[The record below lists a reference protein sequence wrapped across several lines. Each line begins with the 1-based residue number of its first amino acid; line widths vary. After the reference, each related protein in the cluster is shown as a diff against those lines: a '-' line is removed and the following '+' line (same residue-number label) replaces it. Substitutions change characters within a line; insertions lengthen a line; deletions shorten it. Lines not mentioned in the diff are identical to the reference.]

1 MLNKYRFWSFF
12 TLVVLFAT
20 VCLRAE
26 ASTITYYHNDLSG
39 SPILASNQSGQ
50 ILWRESYK
58 PYGKKINNEIL
69 STDNKIGF
77 HGKPFDSDVGLSYY
91 GARYY
96 DPAVGRFMG
105 IDPKEPDFN
114 DLQSFNRY
122 SFAANNPYKYVDPDG
137 HSPIDVGF
145 LVWDLGKLAAAI
157 YTQVGIGAAAVD
169 VGLSAVGVV
178 SPVPAAGEALK
189 IARAAEH
196 SIEVAKTAS
205 AAEKALQGEKTYQ
218 VYVKQN
224 LATGEVY
231 TGRTSGFG
239 LPLDNIARRD
249 LNHHK
254 NSEFGPADLLFSTGS
269 KDAARGV
276 EQINMWLMGGAKS
289 MGGTSGNAINGI
301 SAKNPNLLRYLDAAK
316 KEWKPQ
322 P

>member
-1 MLNKYRFWSFF
+1 MSTLKISRFLSSF
-12 TLVVLFAT
+12 TLVILFAMAC
-20 VCLRAE
+20 VRVE

-39 SPILASNQSGQ
+39 SPILATNESGQ
-50 ILWRESYK
+50 VLWRESYR
-58 PYGKKINNEIL
+58 PYGKKVKNEIL
-69 STDNKIGF
+69 SSGNKIGF
-77 HGKPFDSDVGLSYY
+77 HGKPFDSDVGLAYY

-105 IDPKEPDFN
+105 VDPKEPDFT

-157 YTQVGIGAAAVD
+157 YSGVGIGSAAID

-178 SPVPAAGEALK
+178 SPVPATGQALK
-189 IARAAEH
+189 VARAAEH
-196 SIEVAKTAS
+196 SIEIAKTAS
-205 AAEKALQGEKTYQ
+205 AADKALQGEKTFQ
-218 VYVKQN
+218 VYTKSN

-254 NSEFGPADLLFSTGS
+254 NSEFGPAELLFSTSS

-276 EQINMWLMGGAKS
+276 EQMNMWLKGGAKS
-289 MGGTSGNAINGI
+289 MGGSSGNAINGI
-301 SAKNPNLLRYLDAAK
+301 SPKNPNLSRYLEAAQ
-316 KEWKPQ
+316 KEWKP
-322 P
+322 